1 MSDPVNYGQ
10 IHAYMLQKT
19 REYYYS
25 PPAVLVEAVMEKQK
39 NEGHPVSY
47 EEAGKLVTSIQI
59 QRLVKEEMQK
69 KWPDFMASI
78 PSNPLHSEDE

>member
-1 MSDPVNYGQ
+1 MPDTVNYGEV
-10 IHAYMLQKT
+10 HAYMLQKT
-19 REYYYS
+19 REYYQN

-39 NEGHPVSY
+39 NDGHPVSC
-47 EEAGKLVTSIQI
+47 EEARKLVTTIEI

-78 PSNPLHSEDE
+78 PANPLRSEGE